1 MEIIVAESSG
11 GKTTELIQRSAVT
24 GAVIVCTNVSVKE
37 HILKMA
43 FLMDIKIPDPIT
55 YSKLVTPG
63 YNRGEYKK
71 GILIDDLDL
80 MLNDIFGGNN
90 VIAATVREEIRA
102 PRSEVIFRRVK

>member
-1 MEIIVAESSG
+1 MEIIVAEGSG

-43 FLMDIKIPDPIT
+43 FLMDLKIPDPVT
-55 YSKLVTPG
+55 YSRLIVSANK
-63 YNRGEYKK
+63 GEYKN

-80 MLNDIFGGNN
+80 MLDEIFGNN
-90 VIAATVREEIRA
+90 YVIAATFREEIRT
-102 PRSEVIFRRVK
+102 PKSEVIFRRVK